1 MRLESSD
8 SVTQLMSSLVAIAA
22 LVAAGLVGWKAYEVW
37 RSDPA
42 VQEIQQILEQRQ

>member
-8 SVTQLMSSLVAIAA
+8 SVTQLMSSLAAIAA
-22 LVAAGLVGWKAYEVW
+22 LLAAGWIGWKAYDVW

-42 VQEIQQILEQRQ
+42 VREIQQILEQRQ